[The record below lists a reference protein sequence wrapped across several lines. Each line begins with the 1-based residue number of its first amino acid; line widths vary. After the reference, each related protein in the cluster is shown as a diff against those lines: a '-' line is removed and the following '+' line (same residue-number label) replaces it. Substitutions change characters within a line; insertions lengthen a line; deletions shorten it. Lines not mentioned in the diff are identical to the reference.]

1 MAVDILKKGRCAHSG
16 QMIMRVLVMIGSAA
30 FYKPN
35 LTHIFSST
43 INTWRSA
50 CTRRLERANNAA
62 HTRTAHAHTHITHAH
77 AHTQAL
83 KIDPAHVNA
92 KKYLGVVMK
101 RLKDQRDLGVDSES
115 PRPVDSP
122 KPEGCTLPSSS
133 FGLPVCSRVCICI
146 WYKLCKRT

>member
-1 MAVDILKKGRCAHSG
+1 
-16 QMIMRVLVMIGSAA
+16 MIMRVFVMIGSAERFA
-30 FYKPN
+30 IFHPP
-35 LTHIFSST
+35 LTHGD
-43 INTWRSA
+43 
-50 CTRRLERANNAA
+50 RLA
-62 HTRTAHAHTHITHAH
+62 HVDSNVPTTLHTHAPHIHTNITHAH

-133 FGLPVCSRVCICI
+133 FGLAVCSRVCICI
-146 WYKLCKRT
+146 WYKLCIRT